1 MISEKYYLI
10 MLFDFYG
17 NLLTNNQ
24 KNVLDLYCN
33 YDLSL
38 GEISE
43 SKKISR
49 QAVYDSI
56 KRSEKKLK
64 NFEKKLKLV
73 ERFGIVR
80 DFLGDFSKSIV
91 KIEKNLENPEKNITK
106 KDIEE
111 LKNMVDEI
119 VKIY

>member
-1 MISEKYYLI
+1 MINEKYYLI

-17 NLLTNNQ
+17 NLLTDNQ
-24 KNVLDLYCN
+24 KNILDLYCN

-43 SKKISR
+43 IKNISR
-49 QAVYDSI
+49 QAVYDAV
-56 KRSEKKLK
+56 KRSEDKLK
-64 NFEKKLKLV
+64 NFEKKLELV

-80 DFLGDFSKSIV
+80 NSLGEFSELIT
-91 KIEKNLENPEKNITK
+91 KIEKNISDDMTKRNIEK
-106 KDIEE
+106 